1 MNKTTL
7 FIIPLAMMA
16 LLAGPALAQTQYRF
30 EVFGAADIPSDNDF
44 EITVPQSPVPIMG
57 THQFSPGVR
66 GGVRLGADGQG
77 HWGQDLIYSYGTNES
92 KIVNHDTGAS
102 FAFTN
107 RIHQFSYNAL
117 LYPGGADP
125 QKRFLPYLTAGVGGT
140 IFTLSQTAKNE
151 ALDPNRQGLG
161 EMSNRS
167 LLAFNA
173 GAGAV
178 IKLDSRYGVGL
189 DARDTKSQPSRS
201 GLPKASDDPAV
212 TVFPVH
218 GLFHQFQASV
228 AFVCYF

>member
-1 MNKTTL
+1 
-7 FIIPLAMMA
+7 MA

-30 EVFGAADIPSDNDF
+30 ELFGAADIPSDNDF
-44 EITVPQSPVPIMG
+44 EITVPQSTVPILG

-66 GGVRLGADGQG
+66 GGIRLGADGRG
-77 HWGQDLIYSYGTNES
+77 HWGQDLIYSYGENDS
-92 KIVNHDTGAS
+92 KIINHNTGAT

-107 RIHQFSYNAL
+107 RIHQFSYNAI

-125 QKRFLPYLTAGVGGT
+125 QKRCLPYLTAGLGGT
-140 IFTLSQTAKNE
+140 IFTLSQSSKNE
-151 ALDPNRQGLG
+151 ALDPNRQGIG

-173 GAGAV
+173 GAGA
-178 IKLDSRYGVGL
+178 IIRLDSRYGVRI
-189 DARDTKSQPSRS
+189 DARDTMSRPPNY
-201 GLPKASDDPAV
+201 GLPKASANPAV